1 MFIEMITKTTE
12 WLKWERERNISIF
25 TSVCISRREKKKELD
40 RVMDTLFSYLEV
52 TERRGAGDT
61 TGKE

>member
-1 MFIEMITKTTE
+1 MFIEMIAKTTD
-12 WLKWERERNISIF
+12 WLKWEREKHISIF

-52 TERRGAGDT
+52 TERGAGDA